1 MVAIGVTGH
10 RTLTNEEQLLS
21 GVDQV
26 LDRIQGALPNTKITI
41 ISPLAEG
48 ADRLVAWRAMAK
60 KDADLI
66 VPLPLEVSEY
76 MQDFS
81 SKYSK
86 AEFATLLEQATQ
98 VIDLPHMMHR
108 EDSYLAAG
116 LYVLKQCDIL
126 IAIWD
131 GLPARG
137 PAGTGQIVAHAREQM
152 KPLAWIFA
160 GNQAQENHS
169 TSHSEHKLGEVKFE
183 NFPFDN

>member
-10 RTLTNEEQLLS
+10 RTLINEEQLLS

-48 ADRLVAWRAMAK
+48 ADRLVAWRAMTK

-66 VPLPLEVSEY
+66 VPLPLDVSEY

-131 GLPARG
+131 GQPARG
-137 PAGTGQIVAHAREQM
+137 AGGTAQIVILAREHQ

-160 GNQAQENHS
+160 GHHGQDNSSASLLEY
-169 TSHSEHKLGEVKFE
+169 KPGEVIYE
-183 NFPFDN
+183 NFPQTS